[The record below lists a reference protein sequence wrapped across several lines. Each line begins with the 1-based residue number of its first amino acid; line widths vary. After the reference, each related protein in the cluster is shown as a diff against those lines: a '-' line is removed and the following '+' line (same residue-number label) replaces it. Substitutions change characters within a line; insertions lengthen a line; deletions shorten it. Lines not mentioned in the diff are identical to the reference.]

1 MQWPQPSDANGH
13 KQAMPPTHE
22 PTQQRSCAMRTR
34 SDHAR
39 SVHARSVHSTRSAH
53 ACSALACS
61 AHGRSAH
68 SCPAQWWLRR
78 WWRLEATAAVEKAA
92 AEKAAAAE
100 AKAGLRRRGLR
111 TTRRP
116 ERRRSRRRRGWRS
129 ACTRR
134 IELEPVLRCSA
145 GCDQEALTLRVAWA
159 HVRHLQPACTAQL
172 LRVCAEAGRRALSA
186 GASQVGQHGVAGAHK
201 MPK

>member
-92 AEKAAAAE
+92 AAE
-100 AKAGLRRRGLR
+100 AKAGLRRRGRR